1 MEHHHLIYSEAR
13 YHNMALQLIQSNA
26 YEITPVLTLNAQTG
40 TSYTPVLG
48 DAINT
53 LITISNAGTCTVTI
67 PPNSSVAYPVGAV
80 LNIARIGT
88 GGVTFAQGAG
98 VTIVSIGATAS
109 APTIRARYSTVSFV
123 QTSANNWLAFGD
135 AA

>member
-1 MEHHHLIYSEAR
+1 
-13 YHNMALQLIQSNA
+13 MALNLIQTNA
-26 YEITPVLTLNAQTG
+26 YEVTPVLAFNNQTG
-40 TSYTPVLG
+40 TSYTTVLS

-53 LITISNAGTCTVTI
+53 LITITNASTCTVTI
-67 PPNSSVAYPVGAV
+67 PPNSSVPYPVGAV
-80 LNIARIGT
+80 INIARLGT

-98 VTIVSIGATAS
+98 VTIVSIGATSS